1 MKTVYLVFMGLY
13 FAGLIIRAVYE
24 QLKKNG
30 RVNPKNKITFLIIF
44 LAMCLLWASWFNM
57 CPLDPFQL
65 SIPQVA
71 RWIGFGI
78 FLLGLGLAIGA
89 LIQLRGVEN
98 INHLETK
105 GLFCKI
111 RHPMYLGFIL
121 WIFGWAIYHGAV
133 ISLLMG
139 FVAIG
144 NILYWKRSEERELES
159 AYGKI
164 YLEYINNTWF

>member
-1 MKTVYLVFMGLY
+1 MKTGYLVFVGLY
-13 FAGLIIRAVYE
+13 FLGLMIRAAYE

-30 RVNPKNKITFLIIF
+30 RIDPKNKITFSIIF
-44 LAMCLLWASWFNM
+44 LAMCLLWTSWFNL

-65 SIPQVA
+65 SIPRVA
-71 RWIGFGI
+71 KWIGFGI
-78 FLLGLGLAIGA
+78 FLTGLGLAIGA

-105 GLFCKI
+105 GLFSKI
-111 RHPMYLGFIL
+111 RHPMYVGFIF

-133 ISLLMG
+133 ISLLVG
-139 FVAIG
+139 LVAIA
-144 NILYWKRSEERELES
+144 NIFYWIRSEERELKS

-164 YLEYINNTWF
+164 YLEYRKKTWF